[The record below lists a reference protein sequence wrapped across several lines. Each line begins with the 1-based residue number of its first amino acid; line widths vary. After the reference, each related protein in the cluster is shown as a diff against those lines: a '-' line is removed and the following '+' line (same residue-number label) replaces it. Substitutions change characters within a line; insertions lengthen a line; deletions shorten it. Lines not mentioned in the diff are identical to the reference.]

1 MARKRSGLGR
11 GLEALIPGR
20 ESDRAADGVLHI
32 PIADISPNPRQPR
45 SRFDRA
51 ELVELAAS
59 IQEHGV
65 IQPLLVTEGEETG
78 DYTLIAG
85 ERRLQA
91 ARLAGLETIP
101 VIVREASPQQVLE
114 IAIIENVQRA
124 DLNPVETA
132 VAYKQLSDEFG
143 LSHDEIAR
151 RVGKSRVA
159 VSNTLRLLNVSMPV
173 LQALVDNKITEG
185 HARAILGLNH
195 ETAQGQALRT
205 IMDKGYT
212 VRQAEELVRKL
223 NGRKAARKPKPPQLP
238 EIKAIEDQLRA
249 HLGTRVSLS
258 YKKGSG
264 GTLTIH
270 YFSEEE
276 LDSLVEALLD
286 R

>member
-20 ESDRAADGVLHI
+20 DTDSSFDGVLHLSI
-32 PIADISPNPRQPR
+32 SDISPNPRQPR
-45 SRFDRA
+45 SRFDRS

-65 IQPLLVTEGEETG
+65 IQPLLVTESEDGE
-78 DYTLIAG
+78 YTLIAG

-101 VIVREASPQQVLE
+101 VIVREASPQQMLE

-173 LQALVDNKITEG
+173 LQALVDKKITEG
-185 HARAILGLNH
+185 HARAILGLNFDS
-195 ETAQGQALRT
+195 AQEQALKT
-205 IMDKGYT
+205 ILEKGYT
-212 VRQAEELVRKL
+212 VRQTEELVRKL
-223 NGRKAARKPKPPQLP
+223 NGKKAPRKPKPPQLP
-238 EIKAIEDQLRA
+238 EIKAIEDQLRS
-249 HLGTRVSLS
+249 HLGTRVNLT
-258 YKKGSG
+258 YKKGAG
-264 GTLTIH
+264 GVLSIH

-276 LDSLVEALLD
+276 LNSLVDALLGQ
-286 R
+286 

>member
-11 GLEALIPGR
+11 GLEALIPSAKSS
-20 ESDRAADGVLHI
+20 EPDGGVTHV
-32 PIADISPNPRQPR
+32 PITSIQPNPRQPR
-45 SRFDRA
+45 TRFDRS

-65 IQPLLVTEGEETG
+65 IQPLLVTEGEG
-78 DYTLIAG
+78 DDMVLIAG

-101 VIVREASPQQVLE
+101 VIVREATEQQMLE

-132 VAYKQLSDEFG
+132 VAYKQLADEFG

-151 RVGKSRVA
+151 KVGKSRVA

-173 LQALVDNKITEG
+173 LQALVDKKISEG
-185 HARAILGLNH
+185 HARAILGLTH
-195 ETAQGQALRT
+195 DKAQVQALKT
-205 IMDKGYT
+205 ILEKGYT
-212 VRQAEELVRKL
+212 VRQAEDLVRKL
-223 NGRKAARKPKPPQLP
+223 NGQKPPRKPKPPKLP
-238 EIKAIEDQLRA
+238 EVKAIEDQLESR
-249 HLGTRVSLS
+249 LGTRVSLN
-258 YKKGSG
+258 YKKGAG

-270 YFSEEE
+270 YYSEEE
-276 LDSLVEALLD
+276 LNSLIDALLD
-286 R
+286 S